1 MSFDILRAI
10 FREITAR
17 QQLPR
22 TPEIALVMDDE
33 GTVSDYSDSGEE
45 GGALYGPYIFNALQI
60 SARLRADDR
69 VVDLGCGSG
78 RLLNLIAQWNQSVNF
93 TGVDLAPNML
103 AKAREQAEARSL
115 SNVNYSEGDFSTLS
129 HIEDKSVDAVI
140 SSMALHHLPDRDSLT
155 RCFTAIGR
163 VLRPGGALYLMD
175 FGRLRSRRAI
185 EIFVSKVARTEPASV
200 TQDYQA
206 SLLAAYTPEDF
217 FCEIERLQRSEISLH
232 RTIVTPLVIIV
243 STPLPGRQ
251 IGHVLSARYEKAK
264 KSLTAQ
270 RRSELAQ
277 LRLFLQFGGMEFPS

>member
-1 MSFDILRAI
+1 MIFDIPRAI
-10 FREITAR
+10 FHEITAR

-22 TPEIALVMDDE
+22 IPETALVMDAE

-45 GGALYGPYIFNALQI
+45 GGALYGPYLFNALQV
-60 SARLRADDR
+60 SARLRADDL

-78 RLLNLIAQWNQSVNF
+78 RLLNLIAQWNPSVNF

-103 AKAREQAEARSL
+103 AKAREQAQARGL

-129 HIEDKSVDAVI
+129 NIEDKSVDAVI

-163 VLRPGGALYLMD
+163 ILRPGGALYLMD
-175 FGRLRSRRAI
+175 FGRLRTKRAI
-185 EIFVSKVARTEPASV
+185 EIFVSKVSRTEPASV
-200 TQDYQA
+200 TQDYRA

-217 FCEIERLQRSEISLH
+217 SCEIKRLRRPEISLH
-232 RTIVTPLVIIV
+232 QTIITPLVMIA
-243 STPLPGRQ
+243 STPLPSSQ
-251 IGHVLSARYEKAK
+251 IEDVLSTRYENAK

-270 RRSELAQ
+270 RRRELEQ

>member
-1 MSFDILRAI
+1 MSFDIPRAI
-10 FREITAR
+10 FHEIMAR

-22 TPEIALVMDDE
+22 IPETALVMDAE

-45 GGALYGPYIFNALQI
+45 GGALYGPYLFNALQV
-60 SARLRADDR
+60 SARLRAEDR

-78 RLLNLIAQWNQSVNF
+78 RLLNLIAQWNQSVSF

-103 AKAREQAEARSL
+103 AKAREQAEDHGL
-115 SNVNYSEGDFSTLS
+115 SNVTYSEGDFSTLS
-129 HIEDKSVDAVI
+129 NIEDKSVDAVI

-163 VLRPGGALYLMD
+163 ILRPGGALYLMD
-175 FGRLRSRRAI
+175 FGRLRTKRAI
-185 EIFVSKVARTEPASV
+185 EIFVSKVSRTEPASV
-200 TQDYQA
+200 TEDYRA

-217 FCEIERLQRSEISLH
+217 SCEIKRLRRPEISLH
-232 RTIVTPLVIIV
+232 RTIVTPLVMIA
-243 STPLPGRQ
+243 STPLPSSQ
-251 IGHVLSARYEKAK
+251 IKHVLSARYEKAK
-264 KSLTAQ
+264 LSLTAQ